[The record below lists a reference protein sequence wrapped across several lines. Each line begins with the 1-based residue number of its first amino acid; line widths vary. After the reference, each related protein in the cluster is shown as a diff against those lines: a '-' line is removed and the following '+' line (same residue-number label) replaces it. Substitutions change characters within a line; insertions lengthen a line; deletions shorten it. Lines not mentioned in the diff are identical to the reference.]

1 MAPKKSAVA
10 PKSAAK
16 KGDAFSWFSGLARS
30 DAKPN
35 RIEFTVRG
43 LHASV
48 VNALRR
54 ACLAEVPNAAIDSW
68 DPERAEDSTVV
79 FRENTCS
86 LHNEFLAARLALVPI
101 HFSEAELVEF
111 ANYPRRYAFL
121 IDVENASPEPMDVT
135 SKDIRVLDEGRNDFP
150 AAVRDAVFPPDP
162 LTKDHVLIA
171 RLAGREHKDAPKQ
184 KLAVEF
190 RASMGTAKAHAKYST
205 VSTCTFFNKV
215 DPDILEKELKEAYDA
230 LEADP
235 KPTLEQFR
243 RRFMTLEAQRCYKKN
258 AYGEAT
264 EFVFRLES
272 ECKLRPE
279 YILFKAFTILIDK
292 VKTLAS
298 DLENKREARVR
309 LTGDNG
315 EGTRS
320 QDQTYVE
327 VHVKG
332 EDHTL
337 GNLLQAHAHATL
349 VRPGDKGA
357 EKLAYVGYH
366 QPHPL
371 DDLIVFKLA
380 GRGGSSIDE
389 TAGLLRE
396 AAADLARHLTA
407 AAAEW
412 IAFSG
417 LSGIAEVDSFVAT
430 AKPPKKSAAAP
441 SKKKDNQTAIV

>member
-1 MAPKKSAVA
+1 MAPKKST
-10 PKSAAK
+10 PKKSDAA
-16 KGDAFSWFSGLARS
+16 FNWFSGLARS
-30 DAKPN
+30 DDRPN

-68 DPERAEDSTVV
+68 DPERADDSTVV
-79 FRENTCS
+79 FRENTSS
-86 LHNEFLAARLALVPI
+86 LHNEFLASRLALVPI

-121 IDVENASPEPMDVT
+121 IDVENASPEAMDVT
-135 SKDIRVLDEGRNDFP
+135 SEHIRVLDEGRNDFP
-150 AAVRDAVFPPDP
+150 KAVRDALFPPDP

-215 DPDILEKELKEAYDA
+215 DPKILEAELKAAYDG
-230 LEADP
+230 LQDP

-243 RRFMTLEAQRCYKKN
+243 RRFMTLEAQRCYEKN
-258 AYGEAT
+258 AYGEAV

-279 YILFKAFTILIDK
+279 YILFKAFAILIDK

-309 LTGDNG
+309 LTG
-315 EGTRS
+315 
-320 QDQTYVE
+320 QDGGGGGASTAYVE

-349 VRPGDKGA
+349 VRPQDIQRR
-357 EKLAYVGYH
+357 LTYVGYH

-380 GRGGSSIDE
+380 GDSISVEE
-389 TAGLLRE
+389 TAAVLRE
-396 AAADLARHLTA
+396 AAADLARHLA
-407 AAAEW
+407 AAAVEW
-412 IAFSG
+412 VAFSG
-417 LSGIAEVDSFVAT
+417 LAGIAEVDSFVAASAKAT
-430 AKPPKKSAAAP
+430 AAAAAKPKKAPAKAPKKKESAD
-441 SKKKDNQTAIV
+441 SAIV